1 MSSPLTNPSEIAR
14 ETLKTLALRKTLP
27 TPDNYAKIYAEIG
40 GLPIEDDD
48 GVLLVLK
55 NIADRL
61 SQQSG
66 KSALVGNNL
75 RKSLSAK
82 DWNAYQAELEK
93 LLPSGKEGQMVV
105 SWSELIRDLLR
116 QLETPH
122 KGLTITRKKEGLE
135 TVLTRFA
142 TNSDTLFEKLN
153 GLVRSWSA
161 TSAATSTPPE
171 VPTIESVAE
180 AAKPSASPAASA
192 TPAVST
198 SSTPSAALP
207 QGGDAHAQLRE
218 LLAQTL
224 ESTLS
229 SQPEFAEEVKA
240 ISEQIRAA
248 TDHEQIV
255 ALAKQLRQFW
265 IRVELR
271 GGDKAKIQE
280 GLIRLLRLL
289 VENVGE
295 LVEDEEWLHGQITT
309 LQGIVDNPIDKHV
322 IADAERSLRDALIK
336 QSMLK
341 QSLTDAKTT
350 LKSLMTSFIDRL
362 GDLTESTGEYHSKIE
377 VYSQKIG
384 KADNIT
390 QLSHLLDDI
399 MQDTRVIQ
407 ASALR
412 SHEELVETRKRVQE
426 SEAKIKELEQELEQI
441 SEKVREDQLTGALNR
456 RGLDEAY
463 ERESTRAQRN
473 NSPICVALLDIDN
486 FKRLNDTMGH
496 QAGDQAL
503 IHLTSV
509 IKESLRP
516 SDVVARYG
524 GEEFVIVLPDTG
536 IEEAEQTIVR
546 LQRELTKKFFLHG
559 NERILVTFSA
569 GVALRGEAESQDDL
583 IGRADHAM
591 YKAKQSGK
599 NQVKVAA

>member
-14 ETLKTLALRKTLP
+14 ETLKTLALRKTPP
-27 TPDNYAKIYAEIG
+27 TPDNYSKIYAEIG
-40 GLPIEDDD
+40 GLPVEEND

-55 NIADRL
+55 GIADNLAR
-61 SQQSG
+61 QSG

-75 RKSLSAK
+75 SKSLSSK
-82 DWNAYQAELEK
+82 DWKSYQAELEK
-93 LLPSGKEGQMVV
+93 LLPVSKEGQMVA

-142 TNSDTLFEKLN
+142 SNSDTLFEKLN
-153 GLVRSWSA
+153 GLVRSWSS
-161 TSAATSTPPE
+161 TTAATSTAADIPVSE
-171 VPTIESVAE
+171 TIAE
-180 AAKPSASPAASA
+180 PAKPVSPPAVLAATTSSLASA
-192 TPAVST
+192 T
-198 SSTPSAALP
+198 LP
-207 QGGDAHAQLRE
+207 QGADVHAQLRE

-229 SQPEFAEEVKA
+229 TQPEFATEVKA

-255 ALAKQLRQFW
+255 TLAKQLRQFW

-350 LKSLMTSFIDRL
+350 LKSLMTTFIDRL

-426 SEAKIKELEQELEQI
+426 SEAKIKELEQELEQV

-473 NSPICVALLDIDN
+473 NAPICVALLDIDN

-503 IHLTSV
+503 IHLTAV

-559 NERILVTFSA
+559 NDRILVTFSA
-569 GVALRGEAESQDDL
+569 GVAMRGEEESQDDL
-583 IGRADHAM
+583 IGRADQAM
-591 YKAKQSGK
+591 YKAKQAGK

>member
-1 MSSPLTNPSEIAR
+1 MSTPLTNPSEIAR
-14 ETLKTLALRKTLP
+14 ETLKTLALRKTPP
-27 TPDNYAKIYAEIG
+27 TPDNYSKIYAEIG
-40 GLPIEDDD
+40 GLPVEEND

-55 NIADRL
+55 GIADNL
-61 SQQSG
+61 AQQSG

-75 RKSLSAK
+75 SKSLSSK
-82 DWNAYQAELEK
+82 DWKGYQAELEK
-93 LLPSGKEGQMVV
+93 LLPVSKEGQMVA

-142 TNSDTLFEKLN
+142 ANSDTLFEKLN
-153 GLVRSWSA
+153 GLVRSWN
-161 TSAATSTPPE
+161 TTTAATSTAAD
-171 VPTIESVAE
+171 VPVSEAVAE
-180 AAKPSASPAASA
+180 PAKPVTPLAALVASTATASSA
-192 TPAVST
+192 T
-198 SSTPSAALP
+198 LP
-207 QGGDAHAQLRE
+207 QGSDVHAQLRE

-229 SQPEFAEEVKA
+229 TQPEFATEVKA

-255 ALAKQLRQFW
+255 TLAKQLRQFW

-350 LKSLMTSFIDRL
+350 LKSLMTTFIDRL

-412 SHEELVETRKRVQE
+412 SHEELLETRKRVQE
-426 SEAKIKELEQELEQI
+426 SEAKIKELEQELELV

-473 NSPICVALLDIDN
+473 NAPICVALLDIDN

-503 IHLTSV
+503 IHLTAV

-569 GVALRGEAESQDDL
+569 GVAMRGEEESQDDL
-583 IGRADHAM
+583 IGRADNAM
-591 YKAKQSGK
+591 YKAKQAGK

>member
-1 MSSPLTNPSEIAR
+1 MSNPPANPSEIAR
-14 ETLKTLALRKTLP
+14 ETLKTLALRKTPP
-27 TPDNYAKIYAEIG
+27 TPDNYSKIYAEIG
-40 GLPIEDDD
+40 GIPEDD
-48 GVLLVLK
+48 GVQQVLQSIAELLAK
-55 NIADRL
+55 
-61 SQQSG
+61 QSG
-66 KSALVGNNL
+66 KPALVGNSL
-75 RKSLSAK
+75 RKSLSSK
-82 DWNAYQAELEK
+82 DWQGYLSELEK
-93 LLPSGKEGQMVV
+93 VLPVAKDDKQLMV
-105 SWSELIRDLLR
+105 SWSALIRDLLR

-135 TVLTRFA
+135 TVLKKFSA
-142 TNSDTLFEKLN
+142 DSDTLFEKIN
-153 GLVRSWSA
+153 GLIRSW
-161 TSAATSTPPE
+161 TSTPAAIANPADI
-171 VPTIESVAE
+171 TAE
-180 AAKPSASPAASA
+180 PVVTA
-192 TPAVST
+192 TPAQTVSPAGNAT
-198 SSTPSAALP
+198 ATPIVD
-207 QGGDAHAQLRE
+207 GDLHTQLRE

-229 SQPEFAEEVKA
+229 TQPEFADEVKA
-240 ISEQIRAA
+240 ISVQIRAA

-255 ALAKQLRQFW
+255 VLAKQLRQFW

-350 LKSLMTSFIDRL
+350 LKSLMTTFIDRL

-377 VYSQKIG
+377 GYSQKIG

-390 QLSHLLDDI
+390 KLSHLLDDI

-412 SHEELVETRKRVQE
+412 SHEELLETRKRVQE
-426 SEAKIKELEQELEQI
+426 SEEKIRQLEQELEQV

-463 ERESTRAQRN
+463 AREATRAQRN
-473 NSPICVALLDIDN
+473 NAPICVALLDIDN

-503 IHLTSV
+503 IHLTTV

-546 LQRELTKKFFLHG
+546 LQRELTKKYFLSG
-559 NERILVTFSA
+559 NDRVLVTFSA
-569 GVALRGEAESQDDL
+569 GVALRGEEESQEDL
-583 IGRADHAM
+583 IGRADSAM
-591 YKAKQSGK
+591 YRAKQAGK
-599 NQVKVAA
+599 NQVKVA